1 MKLLKPTFDY
11 ATIYLIFLSGLSL
24 KEIRQIYD
32 WNCCPED
39 LAMIEKMDS
48 GVDADEEEMRMIKWA
63 GAGGRRRT
71 ISITI

>member
-1 MKLLKPTFDY
+1 
-11 ATIYLIFLSGLSL
+11 L

-39 LAMIEKMDS
+39 LAMIEKL
-48 GVDADEEEMRMIKWA
+48 DATNDDEEELKMIKWA

>member
-1 MKLLKPTFDY
+1 M
-11 ATIYLIFLSGLSL
+11 

-32 WNCCPED
+32 WNVSPED
-39 LAMIEKMDS
+39 LAMIEKMDAMAA
-48 GVDADEEEMRMIKWA
+48 DDEEEEMKMMKWA

>member
-1 MKLLKPTFDY
+1 
-11 ATIYLIFLSGLSL
+11 L

-48 GVDADEEEMRMIKWA
+48 GVDADEEEMKMIKWA